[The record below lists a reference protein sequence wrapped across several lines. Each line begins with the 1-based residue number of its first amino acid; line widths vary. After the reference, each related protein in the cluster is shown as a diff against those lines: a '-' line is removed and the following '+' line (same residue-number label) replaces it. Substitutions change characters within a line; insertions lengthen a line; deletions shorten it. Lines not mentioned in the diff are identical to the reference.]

1 MTPVGNEGYFEAYWP
16 RGARQAPPK
25 VLAPRLP
32 GLAGRRIA
40 FLWDYLFRGD
50 EIFDVVERQLN
61 HRFQGMR
68 FVGWREIGNI
78 HGDDERRIVA
88 ALPGRL
94 KALGV
99 DAVVTAVAA

>member
-1 MTPVGNEGYFEAYWP
+1 MTPPRNEGYFEAYWP
-16 RGARQAPPK
+16 RGARQALPK
-25 VLAPRLP
+25 ALAPRLP
-32 GLAGRRIA
+32 SLAGRRIA

-50 EIFDVVERQLN
+50 EIFDVIEQQLDR
-61 HRFQGMR
+61 RFEGMG

-78 HGDDERRIVA
+78 HGDDERRMVA